1 MTRDDASLLDI
12 VNAARLVQIFVQD
25 MAKEDFLVDLKT

>member
-1 MTRDDASLLDI
+1 MARDDASLLDI